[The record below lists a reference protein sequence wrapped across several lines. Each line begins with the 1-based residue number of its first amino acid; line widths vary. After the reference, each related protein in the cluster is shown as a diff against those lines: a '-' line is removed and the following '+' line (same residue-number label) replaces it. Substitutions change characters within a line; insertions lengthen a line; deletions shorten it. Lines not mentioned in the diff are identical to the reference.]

1 MHYDDPNQ
9 DLQDLY
15 FIDPQWLCEL
25 MAQIV
30 TLQEVN
36 RYIRNGILNLDNLPQ
51 IFKGENFPHRNS
63 PQFIRLLNRFQVACS
78 LDEDRVLIPSKLP
91 SQQPDEARN
100 DDLPFITL
108 KRIHSLP
115 CIPFGFWSRLISRL
129 LFYMKDMLSGG
140 ENPSPFQL
148 DPFCC
153 RCPLDLDGLATDS
166 DNEVLPS
173 IDASIGG
180 SFENLQSSP
189 GDFRGLVRFFS
200 SQRQGAFINGRFFG
214 YSDIEGGSSRSDSGF
229 EYSSDEDDD
238 ARTRA
243 RGKLNATFPLAR
255 SRDSSASWRN
265 EEVFKHGTHPG
276 MRRRDDEISDLE
288 NGTPKSDSAVPILRQ
303 NCSQVDLDDQ
313 DGEVLYGSEQG
324 SSVTVISE
332 QSHMS
337 PDASQSSSLPSN
349 EPLADSIG
357 KNDEVVGSLP
367 QEELANGEPSTSSFF
382 PIEGSPPQEELAS
395 GEADEDVEVVACKE
409 TSIASCSQR
418 FDRYLNV
425 SPSQNYTSDDSDSV
439 PYLSAT
445 SRSCT
450 PDPFPREQSDGHRK
464 DPSTSDPT
472 EDPETRPTYEHPTA
486 DDPNQFQP
494 LTKPFLEEAESFLG
508 SVLEGNLDVD
518 DSEVASNH
526 SASSSVS
533 DSIPSDKESSGE
545 SFHTGSS
552 QGSSDCEAGD
562 ASTEIHTLHG
572 NEEVAGKGKHVI
584 GPLHD
589 CVT

>member
-36 RYIRNGILNLDNLPQ
+36 RYIRNGILNLGNLPQ

-108 KRIHSLP
+108 KRIHSMP

-140 ENPSPFQL
+140 ENFNRQEYTSPFQL

-153 RCPLDLDGLATDS
+153 RCPLDLDGSAADG
-166 DNEVLPS
+166 DNELLAS
-173 IDASIGG
+173 IEASIGG

-200 SQRQGAFINGRFFG
+200 SQRQGVLINGRFFG

-229 EYSSDEDDD
+229 EYSSDDDDDD

-276 MRRRDDEISDLE
+276 MRRRDDKISDLE
-288 NGTPKSDSAVPILRQ
+288 SGTPKSDSAVPIFRQ
-303 NCSQVDLDDQ
+303 NCSQVDLDDL
-313 DGEVLYGSEQG
+313 DGKVLYGSERG
-324 SSVTVISE
+324 SSVTGISE

-337 PDASQSSSLPSN
+337 PDASQSSSLPSYK
-349 EPLADSIG
+349 PLADSIG
-357 KNDEVVGSLP
+357 KNDDVVGSLP
-367 QEELANGEPSTSSFF
+367 QEELANGEPTTSSLF
-382 PIEGSPPQEELAS
+382 PIEGSSPQEEIAN
-395 GEADEDVEVVACKE
+395 GEAYEDYEVVVCKE
-409 TSIASCSQR
+409 TSLASCSQR
-418 FDRYLNV
+418 FDCHRNV

-450 PDPFPREQSDGHRK
+450 PDPFSREQSDGNHK
-464 DPSTSDPT
+464 GPSTSDPT
-472 EDPETRPTYEHPTA
+472 QDPEIRPTYEHPAA

-494 LTKPFLEEAESFLG
+494 LTKAFLEEAESFLG
-508 SVLEGNLDVD
+508 SVSEGNLDVD
-518 DSEVASNH
+518 NSEVASNH
-526 SASSSVS
+526 SDSSSISNSV
-533 DSIPSDKESSGE
+533 PSKKESSGE

-552 QGSSDCEAGD
+552 QGSSDSEAEG
-562 ASTEIHTLHG
+562 ASTEIDTLHG
-572 NEEVAGKGKHVI
+572 NEEVAGKGN
-584 GPLHD
+584 
-589 CVT
+589 T